1 MDPGADES
9 SEDGGVSPQE
19 LATMAHHGSSFDWL
33 AEEPEIYSDTDGE
46 PSDRALGATATRR
59 DPGRQ

>member
-1 MDPGADES
+1 MPTSMDPGADES

-19 LATMAHHGSSFDWL
+19 LATMAHHGGSFDWL

-46 PSDRALGATATRR
+46 PV
-59 DPGRQ
+59 